1 MALDGERKILIVDS
15 DPLFAEDA
23 ASLLRN
29 EKFEVITAQNGLE
42 ALREISIQNPPVILL
57 DLRLKDGNAY
67 EILRRLQGNPSN
79 PTTIIITGCD
89 DTTEKAYLLEKP
101 YIDFL
106 SKPIEQ
112 EILLMTI
119 RDAWRD
125 HESNGRKA
133 DLDQYS
139 SLGRFFPFLAHEL
152 RNPLHAIGGALTI
165 IQKRI
170 DLKDE
175 ILNRSV
181 RIIQEE
187 IKHLND
193 FVQGCLDFVQPPA
206 GSRVTDVNVN
216 EVCRVVTELIPYMFE
231 DSPKRVKIACDLD
244 PGLPRV
250 QARYEELKRAFL
262 NILKNGFEAAEDG
275 GEIHIKTR
283 GQRAS
288 SPEGVEILFSDNGSG
303 IKKENLKNLFSPFF
317 STKLRGTGLGLAIAR
332 QIIVDG
338 HYGKIDIQSEEGIGT
353 IVRIELPI
361 ENGMRI
367 PGGVST

>member
-1 MALDGERKILIVDS
+1 MSTDGAKKILIIDS
-15 DPLFAEDA
+15 DRLFAENA
-23 ASLLRN
+23 ASLLRR
-29 EKFEVITAQNGLE
+29 EKFEVVTAENGLE

-57 DLRLKDGNAY
+57 DLRLKDGNGY
-67 EILRRLQGNPSN
+67 EILRWLQGNPSK

-89 DTTEKAYLLEKP
+89 DTTEKAHLLEKP

-119 RDAWRD
+119 RNVWRG

-139 SLGRFFPFLAHEL
+139 SLERFFPFLAHEL

-175 ILNRSV
+175 VLSRSV

-193 FVQGCLDFVQPPA
+193 FVQSCLDFVQPPA

-216 EVCRVVTELIPYMFE
+216 EICRVVTDLIPYMFE
-231 DSPKRVKIACDLD
+231 DSSKRVKIACDLD
-244 PGLPRV
+244 PSIPRV

-262 NILKNGFEAAEDG
+262 NILKNGFEAVEDG
-275 GEIHIKTR
+275 GEIRIKTR
-283 GQRAS
+283 TKRTS
-288 SPEGVEILFSDNGSG
+288 SPEGVEILFSDSGSG
-303 IKKENLKNLFSPFF
+303 IKKENLKSLFIPFF

-338 HYGKIDIQSEEGIGT
+338 HHGKIEIQSEEGTGT
-353 IVRIELPI
+353 IVIIELPV
-361 ENGMRI
+361 ENGMRV
-367 PGGVST
+367 PGGVSA